1 MLQLRLS
8 RNLYET
14 RANRGYVGDEKN
26 EGIRED
32 ERRIEMPPQSSDY
45 LAALLIQNTSE

>member
-8 RNLYET
+8 RSLYET

-26 EGIRED
+26 EGIREL
-32 ERRIEMPPQSSDY
+32 R
-45 LAALLIQNTSE
+45 A

>member
-8 RNLYET
+8 RSLYET

-26 EGIRED
+26 EGIREGKLGIKLLFG
-32 ERRIEMPPQSSDY
+32 RIIGS
-45 LAALLIQNTSE
+45 